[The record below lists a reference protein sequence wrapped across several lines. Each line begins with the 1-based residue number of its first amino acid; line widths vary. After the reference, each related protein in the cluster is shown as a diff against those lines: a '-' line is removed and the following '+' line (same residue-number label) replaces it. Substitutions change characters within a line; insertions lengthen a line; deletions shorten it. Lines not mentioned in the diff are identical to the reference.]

1 MKKTKPTNYEAA
13 KACVSVGEE
22 VSSEKV
28 IEKML
33 LKGRRE
39 IPTKR
44 SLSANMKKDID
55 FIVIRK
61 NGSRGPTIF
70 QRIS

>member
-33 LKGRRE
+33 GVMPIKML
-39 IPTKR
+39 
-44 SLSANMKKDID
+44 
-55 FIVIRK
+55 
-61 NGSRGPTIF
+61 
-70 QRIS
+70 Q